1 MTFYMGNTS
10 KILIILV
17 AIFSLNCSAATD
29 VERLN
34 EEQADTL
41 DIAKARCFNDI
52 LTYDIDSS
60 YFFKNAGNPDTLI
73 KNGGG
78 IFDKENRK
86 LIKYDLLEYGDYR
99 FALFNGRIGLI
110 SVIFDN
116 PNTLIMTDKY
126 SLNSKFTLKDAAVTF
141 PHSYK
146 EKNKHP
152 AFAKEISEEF
162 SSIDDSRWD
171 CLYLDDVHGGLIQLY
186 FIDKKLRVALFDY
199 PKL

>member
-1 MTFYMGNTS
+1 MTFYMGDTR
-10 KILIILV
+10 KIFIILI
-17 AIFSLNCSAATD
+17 AFFSLSCYAVTK

-34 EEQADTL
+34 EEQTDTL

-52 LTYDIDSS
+52 LVFDVDSS
-60 YFFKNAGNPDTLI
+60 CFFRNAGNPDTLV

-116 PNTLIMTDKY
+116 PNTLITTDKY
-126 SLNSKFTLKDAAVTF
+126 SLNSKFTLKDAAVAF

-146 EKNKHP
+146 EKTKHP
-152 AFAKEISEEF
+152 VFAKEISEEF
-162 SSIDDSRWD
+162 SSIDDSRWN
-171 CLYLDDVHGGLIQLY
+171 CIYLDDAHGGLIQLY
-186 FIDKKLRVALFDY
+186 FVDKKLQVALFDF